1 MTLDALRQQFP
12 HTEDE
17 IYINHAATGPL
28 SQPVKAAMEAY
39 VRERHGA
46 NIDNYEAFQPTA
58 ERARRRV
65 GRLLGAAPERI
76 AFVQNTSTAL
86 GLLAEG
92 LSWEPGDRL
101 AVPACEFPAN
111 VYPFLHLERR
121 GVAVDFIP
129 HEEGTFSVKAVEA
142 ALTPETRLLTLSFV
156 QFLSGFRADLEALGR
171 LCAERGVLFCVDA
184 IQGLGALQ
192 LDVEACSIDFLAC
205 GGHKWLLATQGIAFL
220 YVRESVQE
228 KITPPAGWLH
238 GPVDWEN
245 FFDYELAFHP
255 EARRFE
261 VGTMN
266 NLGLAALDAALGLHF
281 EMGPAWCEQQVLARA
296 QQLAGGLRTLGLR
309 RYGSGVAACASGIV
323 TVRHPQAGALF
334 AHLKENRITAALRNR
349 MLRFSPTYYNS
360 PGDVDA
366 VLEAVAAF
374 EEKGAAR
381 RKRAG
386 NS

>member
-12 HTEDE
+12 HTKEQ
-17 IYINHAATGPL
+17 IYVNHAATSPL
-28 SQPVKAAMEAY
+28 SRPVLAAVEAY
-39 VRERHGA
+39 VQERHGA

-65 GRLLGAAPERI
+65 ARLLGAAPERI

-92 LSWEPGDRL
+92 LPWQAGDRL

-111 VYPFLHLERR
+111 VYPFLHLKRR
-121 GVAVDFIP
+121 GVAVDFVP
-129 HEEGTFSVKAVEA
+129 HEEGTFPVEAVEA

-156 QFLSGFRADLEALGR
+156 QFLTGFRADLEAIGR
-171 LCAERGVLFCVDA
+171 LCKEHGVLFCVDA

-192 LDVEACSIDFLAC
+192 LDVEACGIDFLAC
-205 GGHKWLLATQGIAFL
+205 GAQKWLMATQGLALL
-220 YVRESVQE
+220 YVRERVQE

-245 FFDYELAFHP
+245 FFDYDLAFHP

-281 EMGPAWCEQQVLARA
+281 EAGPAWCERQVLDRAR
-296 QQLAGGLRTLGLR
+296 QLAERLCALGLR
-309 RYGSGVAACASGIV
+309 RYGTGAAARASGIV
-323 TVRHPQAGALF
+323 TVQHPRAEALF
-334 AHLKENRITAALRNR
+334 AHLKANDITAALRNR
-349 MLRFSPTYYNS
+349 MLRFSPTYYNT
-360 PGDVDA
+360 PGEIETV
-366 VLEAVAAF
+366 VETVAAF
-374 EEKGAAR
+374 EKEAA
-381 RKRAG
+381 
-386 NS
+386 